1 MKLIKSDYKVGF
13 KNNIAIISMTVPYHL
28 IAELQLMGTIIQS
41 YMLPVNNIVDGISFI
56 LPSNYKGEA
65 SYFDN
70 IRSGADI
77 ILQALSDV
85 EKKYFS
91 VLYSNVTIDRNDA
104 RYILPMC
111 TAYKVIMKCEK
122 KMVDKVIDKVLQK
135 R

>member
-1 MKLIKSDYKVGF
+1 MKLIKSDYNLAFTGNTAV
-13 KNNIAIISMTVPYHL
+13 ISMTVPYHL

-41 YMLPVNNIVDGISFI
+41 YMLPVNNIIDGISFI

-77 ILQALSDV
+77 ILQALSDA

-91 VLYSNVTIDRNDA
+91 VLYSNVTIDRSDA
-104 RYILPMC
+104 KYVLPMC

-122 KMVDKVIDKVLQK
+122 KMVDKVIDKIKLC
-135 R
+135 

>member
-1 MKLIKSDYKVGF
+1 MELIKSDYTIGF
-13 KNNIAIISMTVPYHL
+13 KDNIAIISMTIPYHL
-28 IAELQLMGTIIQS
+28 IAELQLMSTIIKS
-41 YMLPVNNIVDGISFI
+41 YMLPVNNIIEGISFI
-56 LPSNYKGEA
+56 LPDNYEGKA

-77 ILQALSDV
+77 ILQALSDT

-111 TAYKVIMKCEK
+111 TAYKVIIECK
-122 KMVDKVIDKVLQK
+122 KEMVDKVIDKIKLC
-135 R
+135 

>member
-1 MKLIKSDYKVGF
+1 MKLIRPDYKVEF
-13 KNNIAIISMTVPYHL
+13 KGDAVIIDMIVPYHL
-28 IAELQLMGTIIQS
+28 IAKLQLMGTIIKS
-41 YMLPVNNIVDGISFI
+41 YMLPVNNIIEGISFI
-56 LPSNYKGEA
+56 LPNNYEGKA

-77 ILQALSDV
+77 ILQALSDA

-111 TAYKVIMKCEK
+111 TAYKVIMKCRKE
-122 KMVDKVIDKVLQK
+122 MVDKIIDKIRL
-135 R
+135 

>member
-1 MKLIKSDYKVGF
+1 MKLIKSDYEVEF
-13 KNNIAIISMTVPYHL
+13 KGDTAIIDMIVPYHL
-28 IAELQLMGTIIQS
+28 IAELQLMGTIIKS
-41 YMLPVNNIVDGISFI
+41 YMLPVNNIIEGISFI
-56 LPSNYKGEA
+56 LPNNYEGKA

-77 ILQALSDV
+77 ILQALSDA

-104 RYILPMC
+104 KYVLPMC

-122 KMVDKVIDKVLQK
+122 KMVDKVIDKIRLC
-135 R
+135 

>member
-1 MKLIKSDYKVGF
+1 MKLIRPDYKVEF
-13 KNNIAIISMTVPYHL
+13 KGDTAIIDMIVPYHL

-41 YMLPVNNIVDGISFI
+41 YMLPVNNIIEGISFI
-56 LPSNYKGEA
+56 LPNNYEGKA

-70 IRSGADI
+70 IRTGADI
-77 ILQALSDV
+77 ILQALSDA

-122 KMVDKVIDKVLQK
+122 KMVDKVIDKIKLC
-135 R
+135 